1 MVLNKKLSS
10 DNTLHCSIVI
20 VVIVF
25 PFQALVNKVYVL
37 KVNLNIL
44 ILNRTDISDYIT
56 LLLQKENIIVL

>member
-25 PFQALVNKVYVL
+25 PFQALVNNVYVL

-56 LLLQKENIIVL
+56 LLLQKEIIIVL